1 MPIGK
6 SSQGRPIQV
15 IKLSRSRQPGVMEA
29 SQKKAILIDAGAA
42 ISVVL
47 FFLCSFQHFLPVS
60 SPTRAT
66 TLWMMDDDITC
77 LISFLAGIHAN
88 EWITPAALTWMV
100 NELVENADSYGCIL
114 DRFDWYFV
122 PMVNP
127 DGYEYSHA
135 VDRMWRKT
143 RRNYTSNLVRSSA
156 RKLRV
161 DSSSDDEQCVGADI
175 NRNFEFH
182 WRKGGSSSNVCSPAF
197 AGVKPFSEPESRALA
212 NFMLKQVS

>member
-1 MPIGK
+1 M
-6 SSQGRPIQV
+6 
-15 IKLSRSRQPGVMEA
+15 
-29 SQKKAILIDAGAA
+29 
-42 ISVVL
+42 
-47 FFLCSFQHFLPVS
+47 
-60 SPTRAT
+60 
-66 TLWMMDDDITC
+66 
-77 LISFLAGIHAN
+77 HAN
-88 EWITPAALTWMV
+88 EWITPAALTWMI
-100 NELVENADSYGCIL
+100 NELVENADSYNCIL

-143 RRNYTSNLVRSSA
+143 RRNYTSTLVRSSA

-161 DSSSDDEQCVGADI
+161 DADDEEQCVGADI

-212 NFMLKQVS
+212 NFMLKQVSHLAIDSITFGFIDFCSQRSRIAMYISLHSYSQMWLLPWGFAEARPQDFSEL

>member
-1 MPIGK
+1 MT
-6 SSQGRPIQV
+6 
-15 IKLSRSRQPGVMEA
+15 SRDG
-29 SQKKAILIDAGAA
+29 
-42 ISVVL
+42 SV
-47 FFLCSFQHFLPVS
+47 
-60 SPTRAT
+60 
-66 TLWMMDDDITC
+66 
-77 LISFLAGIHAN
+77 LAGIHAN

-143 RRNYTSNLVRSSA
+143 RRNYTSTLVRSSA

-161 DSSSDDEQCVGADI
+161 DIASPDDEQCVGADI

-182 WRKGGSSSNVCSPAF
+182 WRKGGSSSNVCSPSY

-212 NFMLKQVS
+212 NFMLKQVIQNPFYRGNFTIFNLHPSNH

>member
-1 MPIGK
+1 MTVFSP
-6 SSQGRPIQV
+6 
-15 IKLSRSRQPGVMEA
+15 L
-29 SQKKAILIDAGAA
+29 LL
-42 ISVVL
+42 L
-47 FFLCSFQHFLPVS
+47 FFFL
-60 SPTRAT
+60 T
-66 TLWMMDDDITC
+66 
-77 LISFLAGIHAN
+77 GIHAN

-100 NELVENADSYGCIL
+100 NELVENADSYSCIL

-127 DGYEYSHA
+127 DGYEYSHS

-161 DSSSDDEQCVGADI
+161 DSDDEQCVGADI

-212 NFMLKQVS
+212 NFMLKQVGFGVFLFFFFDSTLDHKEIVNF